1 MSKKKTNTYNNSI
14 IQIFNKIS
22 NKNALNFRQ
31 IKSRLKEKNII
42 LIKKALE
49 NLEQKG
55 ILVQKNPGCYV
66 LQKSNKIIGVIDKT
80 QKGSGFLIVEGNDK
94 DFYISEKNTKNSLN
108 GDTVECVKISN
119 REVEVINVIKRKK
132 ERYVGVIFSE
142 DNKKYIEYNSNK
154 DKVTFGCNTNSFNN
168 NDIVVF
174 EIFNW
179 ENKTPIANVLKTL
192 GEKGNINNEIHAIL
206 EEFELPYEFESN
218 IIKEAE
224 LLKNLQNTKEDN
236 KRKSFKH
243 ITTFT
248 IDPADAKDFDD
259 AISVNKINKE
269 TVEIGIHIADVS
281 HFLKQNTTLNKEAEK
296 RATSVYLVDRVV
308 PMLPEEISNNLCS
321 LNPKEDKYAF
331 SAVFTFKNNL
341 IINEWFG
348 KTLIN
353 SNERLS
359 YKEAQY
365 VIDNNSNK
373 IPKEVSL
380 DNKQKEINKE
390 VEEGIYV
397 INKLAKTLRDQ
408 RHSKGSISFNKKEV
422 KFVLNKEKE
431 PIKTIIK
438 ESLDANKLIE
448 EFMLLANKKVANQFV
463 KHKNGLFR
471 IHDYPDEQKIITLE
485 RIVKKLGYNQ
495 NLRNANNI
503 NNELNLL
510 LKKTEN
516 SAEKN
521 LIDTLVIRSMS
532 KAKYSTKNIGHFGL
546 SFEKYTHFTSP
557 IRRYPDVLVHRELE
571 RILLNQK
578 KLENLEKLCL
588 HCSFR
593 EEVAT
598 KAERASI
605 KFMQVK
611 FMSKQINKSF
621 EGVISGINDRG
632 VFVEAVENK
641 CEGFIRIKDVP
652 GDYFTFLEKEL
663 LLLGRHT
670 KEEYRLG
677 DKVLIKVVAVNE
689 SKKQIDF
696 SLIEK
701 M

>member
-1 MSKKKTNTYNNSI
+1 
-14 IQIFNKIS
+14 
-22 NKNALNFRQ
+22 
-31 IKSRLKEKNII
+31 
-42 LIKKALE
+42 
-49 NLEQKG
+49 
-55 ILVQKNPGCYV
+55 
-66 LQKSNKIIGVIDKT
+66 
-80 QKGSGFLIVEGNDK
+80 
-94 DFYISEKNTKNSLN
+94 
-108 GDTVECVKISN
+108 
-119 REVEVINVIKRKK
+119 
-132 ERYVGVIFSE
+132 
-142 DNKKYIEYNSNK
+142 
-154 DKVTFGCNTNSFNN
+154 
-168 NDIVVF
+168 
-174 EIFNW
+174 
-179 ENKTPIANVLKTL
+179 
-192 GEKGNINNEIHAIL
+192 
-206 EEFELPYEFESN
+206 
-218 IIKEAE
+218 
-224 LLKNLQNTKEDN
+224 
-236 KRKSFKH
+236 
-243 ITTFT
+243 
-248 IDPADAKDFDD
+248 
-259 AISVNKINKE
+259 
-269 TVEIGIHIADVS
+269 
-281 HFLKQNTTLNKEAEK
+281 
-296 RATSVYLVDRVV
+296 
-308 PMLPEEISNNLCS
+308 
-321 LNPKEDKYAF
+321 
-331 SAVFTFKNNL
+331 
-341 IINEWFG
+341 
-348 KTLIN
+348 
-353 SNERLS
+353 
-359 YKEAQY
+359 
-365 VIDNNSNK
+365 
-373 IPKEVSL
+373 
-380 DNKQKEINKE
+380 
-390 VEEGIYV
+390 
-397 INKLAKTLRDQ
+397 
-408 RHSKGSISFNKKEV
+408 
-422 KFVLNKEKE
+422 
-431 PIKTIIK
+431 
-438 ESLDANKLIE
+438 NKLIE

-495 NLRNANNI
+495 NLRNTNNI

-510 LKKTEN
+510 LKKTKN
-516 SAEKN
+516 SPEKN

-621 EGVISGINDRG
+621 EGVISGINERG

-641 CEGFIRIKDVP
+641 CEGYIRTKDVP

>member
-390 VEEGIYV
+390 VEEGIYI

>member
-1 MSKKKTNTYNNSI
+1 
-14 IQIFNKIS
+14 
-22 NKNALNFRQ
+22 
-31 IKSRLKEKNII
+31 
-42 LIKKALE
+42 
-49 NLEQKG
+49 
-55 ILVQKNPGCYV
+55 
-66 LQKSNKIIGVIDKT
+66 
-80 QKGSGFLIVEGNDK
+80 
-94 DFYISEKNTKNSLN
+94 
-108 GDTVECVKISN
+108 
-119 REVEVINVIKRKK
+119 
-132 ERYVGVIFSE
+132 
-142 DNKKYIEYNSNK
+142 
-154 DKVTFGCNTNSFNN
+154 
-168 NDIVVF
+168 
-174 EIFNW
+174 
-179 ENKTPIANVLKTL
+179 
-192 GEKGNINNEIHAIL
+192 
-206 EEFELPYEFESN
+206 
-218 IIKEAE
+218 
-224 LLKNLQNTKEDN
+224 
-236 KRKSFKH
+236 
-243 ITTFT
+243 
-248 IDPADAKDFDD
+248 
-259 AISVNKINKE
+259 
-269 TVEIGIHIADVS
+269 
-281 HFLKQNTTLNKEAEK
+281 
-296 RATSVYLVDRVV
+296 
-308 PMLPEEISNNLCS
+308 
-321 LNPKEDKYAF
+321 
-331 SAVFTFKNNL
+331 
-341 IINEWFG
+341 
-348 KTLIN
+348 
-353 SNERLS
+353 
-359 YKEAQY
+359 
-365 VIDNNSNK
+365 
-373 IPKEVSL
+373 
-380 DNKQKEINKE
+380 
-390 VEEGIYV
+390 
-397 INKLAKTLRDQ
+397 
-408 RHSKGSISFNKKEV
+408 
-422 KFVLNKEKE
+422 
-431 PIKTIIK
+431 
-438 ESLDANKLIE
+438 
-448 EFMLLANKKVANQFV
+448 MLLANKKVANQFV

-495 NLRNANNI
+495 NLRNTNNI

-516 SAEKN
+516 SPEKN

-641 CEGFIRIKDVP
+641 CEGYIRIKDVP

>member
-1 MSKKKTNTYNNSI
+1 MSKKNTNTYNNSI

-66 LQKSNKIIGVIDKT
+66 LQKSKKIIGVIDKT
-80 QKGSGFLIVEGNDK
+80 QKGSGFLIVEDNEK
-94 DFYISEKNTKNSLN
+94 DLYISEKNTKNSLN

-154 DKVTFGCNTNSFNN
+154 DKVTFGCNTNNFNN

-179 ENKTPIANVLKTL
+179 ENKTPVANVLKTL

-206 EEFELPYEFESN
+206 EEFELPYEFEKN

-224 LLKNLQNTKEDN
+224 LLKNLQNTTEDN